1 MERKD
6 APMTFFCPRC
16 RESVQLNDVNKDQF
30 VPFPICGIEL
40 LVIKKNQDLLLEP
53 LGFDLEN
60 PEIQNKTTCVVEV
73 R

>member
-1 MERKD
+1 VERKD

-16 RESVQLNDVNKDQF
+16 RESFQFNDVSKDQF
-30 VPFPICGIEL
+30 VPCPNCGIEL

-53 LGFDLEN
+53 LGFDLKN
-60 PEIQNKTTCVVEV
+60 PEIQNNRVVEV